1 MAGDLKP
8 GDVTTLGNLRPGDV
22 GEWSGFGDGAP
33 KFVVVQQ
40 TAYPGFGVCVDA
52 LYDGGGS
59 ISEPFLSRPVR
70 YLGRG
75 RIEPAK
81 IVMDSEPDPTI
92 EQTVRRVLAAAV
104 GDGIVTYDRDPTRL
118 TAGELV
124 GAANVLNDAMGEQ
137 QRRVAE
143 LEEQV
148 RTLREYARECADN
161 FDCDNDAH
169 RYDTFCRKC
178 EARAALAATAP
189 KGETP
194 CTT

>member
-81 IVMDSEPDPTI
+81 IVMDSEPD
-92 EQTVRRVLAAAV
+92 RVAELADAGKIFSRLGYSREAAEMQEV
-104 GDGIVTYDRDPTRL
+104 
-118 TAGELV
+118 A
-124 GAANVLNDAMGEQ
+124 DAMGEQ
-137 QRRVAE
+137 QRRIAE
-143 LEEQV
+143 LESQV
-148 RTLREYARECADN
+148 RTLRETVDRLRLELGYAETSFREVGMPGVADG
-161 FDCDNDAH
+161 FA
-169 RYDTFCRKC
+169 KV
-178 EARAALAATAP
+178 LAATAP
-189 KGETP
+189 KGERR
-194 CTT
+194 

>member
-1 MAGDLKP
+1 MMAGDLKP
-8 GDVTTLGNLRPGDV
+8 GTITTLGNLRPGDV

-70 YLGRG
+70 FLGRG

-81 IVMDSEPDPTI
+81 IVI
-92 EQTVRRVLAAAV
+92 E
-104 GDGIVTYDRDPTRL
+104 
-118 TAGELV
+118 GET
-124 GAANVLNDAMGEQ
+124 D
-137 QRRVAE
+137 RVAE

-161 FDCDNDAH
+161 FDCDNYAH
-169 RYDTFCRKC
+169 RYGTLCRKC
-178 EARAALAATAP
+178 EASAALAATAP